1 MSVFVCHWGELQKF
15 QGTIEQ
21 LKRFLARLGEFGL
34 PGAVVDYDN
43 RCFIAW
49 NEAFLDRTGYSADEI
64 RVLEPRTIILLG
76 SDTEGSAPKET
87 DDAKHKR
94 FAVSDKSAQQN
105 VSHSWLLGH
114 GKKDHPS
121 FSRSRDEGQS

>member
-1 MSVFVCHWGELQKF
+1 MP
-15 QGTIEQ
+15 IEQ

-114 GKKDHPS
+114 GKREAQLLDVTG
-121 FSRSRDEGQS
+121 D